1 MELCAF
7 TFCSTYKMH
16 EWRAK
21 LCSGGYENQE
31 LINMLD
37 TCLYEELVRPEIF
50 FVAKVHLLHRF

>member
-1 MELCAF
+1 
-7 TFCSTYKMH
+7 MH